1 MSKTIRYTV
10 ASGNMGDGWADQNR
24 AADEFAEFLADQL
37 QQEFPDAEVRV
48 TVARNTS
55 GNTGGVNV
63 DGGDEWDEYR
73 AGHVL
78 DQAWEKFCSV
88 IF

>member
-1 MSKTIRYTV
+1 MPKTIRYTV
-10 ASGNMGDGWADQNR
+10 SSGNMGDGWTDQNR

-37 QQEFPDAEVRV
+37 QQEFLGAEVRV
-48 TVARNTS
+48 TVARTTRDT
-55 GNTGGVNV
+55 GNVKV
-63 DGGDEWDEYR
+63 DDGDEWDEYR